1 MAILN
6 DAIEEAKN
14 HIPRASIGETLRQGL
29 DRAKHLA
36 ARDKD
41 GSEGDHGHDDQHDH
55 DHAPHLHHHNRHH
68 HHHHHR
74 HHHDAALTRVA
85 PFARQIEEVSLGARR
100 APAYAPRPAR
110 PRLARAAHAL
120 SPCPPPA
127 LSRRT
132 VATGTA

>member
-1 MAILN
+1 VAILN

-36 ARDKD
+36 ARDKN
-41 GSEGDHGHDDQHDH
+41 GSEGDHGHDDEHEH
-55 DHAPHLHHHNRHH
+55 DHALR

-85 PFARQIEEVSLGARR
+85 PFARQIEEVSLCAIGAICR

-110 PRLARAAHAL
+110 PKLARAAHAL
-120 SPCPPPA
+120 SPGPPPA

-132 VATGTA
+132 VATATA